1 MNRLIVRDER
11 EIGVDQA
18 ADRLSYLV
26 LSFGLL
32 AIVAYR
38 SFVHHEAS
46 WDLLGLVL
54 LGGLIG
60 SAYRARQQAVSR
72 RWAAVLAGT
81 AAVALVVA
89 AIVAFST
96 RA

>member
-1 MNRLIVRDER
+1 MNRWMVRDER
-11 EIGVDQA
+11 EISVDQA

-38 SFVHHEAS
+38 SVEDGEAS

-60 SAYRARQQAVSR
+60 TVYRAWRRAVSR
-72 RWAAVLAGT
+72 RWAVVLAGT

-89 AIVAFST
+89 AIVAFAT

>member
-1 MNRLIVRDER
+1 MNRLMVRDER
-11 EIGVDQA
+11 ELRVDQA

-38 SFVHHEAS
+38 SFARGEAP
-46 WDLLGLVL
+46 WDLLGLVV
-54 LGGLIG
+54 LGGLVG
-60 SAYRARQQAVSR
+60 SAYRIRRRAVSG
-72 RWAAVLAGT
+72 RWALVLGLT
-81 AAVALVVA
+81 AAVALALAAVVG
-89 AIVAFST
+89 VAT

>member
-1 MNRLIVRDER
+1 MNRLLVRDER
-11 EIGVDQA
+11 EISVDQA

-38 SFVHHEAS
+38 SFADGAAS
-46 WDLLGLVL
+46 WDLLGLVV
-54 LGGLIG
+54 LGGLVG
-60 SAYRARQQAVSR
+60 TLYRVAQRAVSR
-72 RWAAVLAGT
+72 EWTIVAVGT
-81 AAVALVVA
+81 AVVALVVA
-89 AIVAFST
+89 AIVAFAT